1 MLIGGFGLG
10 VGRHPPKC
18 NDSIRLEGVR
28 AGVVDEHSGRV
39 GHPIPLSQL
48 LLAA

>member
-1 MLIGGFGLG
+1 MLIGGLRLG

-28 AGVVDEHSGRV
+28 AGVVNEHSGTIA
-39 GHPIPLSQL
+39 HPIPLSQL